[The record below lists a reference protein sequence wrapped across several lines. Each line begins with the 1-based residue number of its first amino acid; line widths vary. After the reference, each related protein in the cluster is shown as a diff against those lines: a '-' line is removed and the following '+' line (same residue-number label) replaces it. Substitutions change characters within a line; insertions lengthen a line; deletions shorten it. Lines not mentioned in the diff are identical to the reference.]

1 MTTNAMIFLVSV
13 WSIIFVATGYCF
25 YKLMTSNRSF
35 ESHEDEG

>member
-1 MTTNAMIFLVSV
+1 MTTNAVIFLVSV
-13 WSIIFVATGYCF
+13 WGIIIAATLHCF